1 MVKTIKNKFPT
12 WVIVV
17 GVILTLFIIVGMW
30 VGGTYNTLVGMD
42 ESVNGAWGNVQT
54 AYQRRADLIPNLV
67 ATVKA
72 SAEFEKDLLEKV
84 TQYRAGIR
92 SAETPAE
99 MDFYGKEI
107 NSAINLAFE
116 AYPEIKS
123 TEGYRDLQVSLEG
136 TENRIKVERDLYNG
150 VVKTYNTKVRRFPSN
165 IIAGMFSFDQ
175 REYFEAQE
183 GSENAPDVKELFE

>member
-1 MVKTIKNKFPT
+1 
-12 WVIVV
+12 
-17 GVILTLFIIVGMW
+17 
-30 VGGTYNTLVGMD
+30 
-42 ESVNGAWGNVQT
+42 
-54 AYQRRADLIPNLV
+54 
-67 ATVKA
+67 
-72 SAEFEKDLLEKV
+72 
-84 TQYRAGIR
+84 
-92 SAETPAE
+92 